1 MKRKEKERNFVPRAV
16 ALNCG
21 VYDVRANK
29 REMDGF
35 MKELMPEK
43 GTEKELDSICVTK
56 YINEDFPPA
65 FLMTCYGDFLMD

>member
-35 MKELMPEK
+35 MKELMPENGK
-43 GTEKELDSICVTK
+43 RVGQYMCNKVHK
-56 YINEDFPPA
+56 
-65 FLMTCYGDFLMD
+65 